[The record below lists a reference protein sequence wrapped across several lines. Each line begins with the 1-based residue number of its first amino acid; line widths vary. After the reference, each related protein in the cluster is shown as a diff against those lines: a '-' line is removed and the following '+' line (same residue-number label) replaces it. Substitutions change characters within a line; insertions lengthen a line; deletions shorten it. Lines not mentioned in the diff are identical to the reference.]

1 VRRIAIRLAMRL
13 YTDMRYFME
22 MPIPDLMEIVEE
34 VNEING
40 KSQNL

>member
-1 VRRIAIRLAMRL
+1 
-13 YTDMRYFME
+13 MRYFME